1 MDYRVLLYYHYVEIL
16 DPEAVVEEHLAYCL
30 ELGLK
35 GRIYIAPEG
44 INGTISGTT
53 AQVDTY
59 IEYMDQHPLFHGM
72 VFKSDEAEDH
82 AFSKMHV
89 RVKPELVNFRLD
101 EDVNP
106 KEITGQYLEPA
117 EFYERLQDPNTIVI
131 DARNDYEHDVGH
143 FKGAIK
149 PDIHNFREL
158 PRWIKENKELLEGK
172 RIMAYCTGGVRCEK
186 FTGWLKREGFHDV
199 AQLHGGIVTYG
210 KDPVAQGQFWEGQC
224 YVFDKRLVVPVN
236 QVNPTIVGRDW
247 FDGTPCERYI
257 NCANPECNRQ
267 ILCSEQNEVLYR
279 ASCSDECRVH
289 PLNRY
294 EEKETHLAFQDQ

>member
-30 ELGLK
+30 ELGVK

-53 AQVDTY
+53 EQVDTY

-72 VFKSDEAEDH
+72 VFKSDEADDH
-82 AFSKMHV
+82 AFIKMHV

-158 PRWIKENKELLEGK
+158 PRWIQENKELLEGK

-267 ILCSEQNEVLYR
+267 ILCSEHNEVLYR
-279 ASCSDECRVH
+279 ASCTDECRVH

>member
-30 ELGLK
+30 ELGVK
-35 GRIYIAPEG
+35 GRINIAPEG

-53 AQVDTY
+53 EQVDTY

-72 VFKSDEAEDH
+72 VFKSDEADDH
-82 AFSKMHV
+82 AFIKMHV

-158 PRWIKENKELLEGK
+158 PRWIQENKELLEGK

-267 ILCSEQNEVLYR
+267 ILCSEHNEVLYR
-279 ASCSDECRVH
+279 ASCTDECRVH

>member
-30 ELGLK
+30 ELGVK

-53 AQVDTY
+53 EQVDTY

-72 VFKSDEAEDH
+72 VFKSDEADDH
-82 AFSKMHV
+82 AFIKMHV

-149 PDIHNFREL
+149 PNIHNFREL
-158 PRWIKENKELLEGK
+158 PRWIQENKELFEGK

-186 FTGWLKREGFHDV
+186 FTGWLKREGFNDV

-267 ILCSEQNEVLYR
+267 ILCSEHNEVLYR
-279 ASCSDECRVH
+279 ASCTDECRVH

>member
-30 ELGLK
+30 ELGVK

-53 AQVDTY
+53 EQVDTY

-72 VFKSDEAEDH
+72 VFKSDEADDH
-82 AFSKMHV
+82 AFIKMHV

-149 PDIHNFREL
+149 PNIHNFREL
-158 PRWIKENKELLEGK
+158 PRWIQENKELLEGK

-186 FTGWLKREGFHDV
+186 FTGWLKREGFNDV

-267 ILCSEQNEVLYR
+267 ILCSEHNEVLYR
-279 ASCSDECRVH
+279 ASCTDECRVH

>member
-1 MDYRVLLYYHYVEIL
+1 MDYRVLLYYHYVEIV
-16 DPEAVVEEHLAYCL
+16 DPEAVVEEHLAYCHD
-30 ELGLK
+30 LGVK

-53 AQVDTY
+53 QQVDTY

-72 VFKSDEAEDH
+72 VFKSDEADDH
-82 AFSKMHV
+82 AFGKMHV

-117 EFYERLQDPNTIVI
+117 EFYQRLQDPNTIVI

-158 PRWIKENKELLEGK
+158 PRWIKENKELLKGK

-186 FTGWLKREGFHDV
+186 FTGWLKREGFNDV

-224 YVFDKRLVVPVN
+224 YVFDKRLVVPIN
-236 QVNPTIVGRDW
+236 QVRPTIVGRDW

-267 ILCSEQNEVLYR
+267 ILCSEHNEVLYR